1 MSRRTLLIILGALA
15 VAALLVFYYHFD
27 PREVKFLPQ
36 CPFHYFTGLSCPGCG
51 SQRALY
57 CLTHLDIISA
67 WKYNAFAMLMLPLLF
82 VLLIASF
89 FKEKHPKLYHKVYNR
104 YLSIVIL
111 IITILWF
118 ICRNIFG
125 W

>member
-1 MSRRTLLIILGALA
+1 MLPLLIILLTAT
-15 VAALLVFYYHFD
+15 LL
-27 PREVKFLPQ
+27 
-36 CPFHYFTGLSCPGCG
+36 
-51 SQRALY
+51 
-57 CLTHLDIISA
+57 
-67 WKYNAFAMLMLPLLF
+67 
-82 VLLIASF
+82 
-89 FKEKHPKLYHKVYNR
+89 KEKHPKLYHTVYNR